1 MNKNKVYSMNQMTD
15 IGFDPLPYKMM
26 EQEGEFKAT
35 LDFKR
40 WGRKQNLVAYFSVD
54 EIGKIVA
61 STFWNREYLNLKEIP
76 IGSRLIITFYRK
88 GKTGNYLRK
97 IQVLDAKGNIKET
110 YE

>member
-1 MNKNKVYSMNQMTD
+1 MDKNKVYSIKQMD
-15 IGFDPLPYKMM
+15 EVGFDPLPYKMM
-26 EQEGEFKAT
+26 EQEGEFKAI

-40 WGRKQNLVAYFSVD
+40 WGKKQNLVAYFSVKN
-54 EIGKIVA
+54 IGKIVA

-76 IGSRLIITFYRK
+76 TGSKLIITFYRK

-97 IQVLDAKGNIKET
+97 IQVLDSNGNIKET